1 MTRANH
7 LPAWLTLLLAA
18 CGLAHADPPHG
29 APPAHTTAAAAPVA
43 NAAASAAPR
52 TTAEQSPRPTARVHY
67 SLARHIARAELRQ
80 GTTLVEDFGVA
91 GGAKYTLGGWLTN
104 TGDNRNLDGVSALI
118 LPGSSSRIN
127 LPADA
132 TGPQVLTVR
141 ARAFRAGPI
150 SVYVNGQ
157 NRGNTT
163 LAGTAFETIQIN
175 LPEGA
180 LQRGENQLQLRTSGT
195 GNVPGGGRAGLAL
208 DWVALS
214 ASALPSTFAPPSPET
229 LATTNAQNAS
239 LHIANGWTV
248 GYSFEVPEGAHLR
261 CAVKGSANARATLRL
276 THDDE
281 DAAQTLATVA
291 ASANGT
297 ASDVDLGPFAGKIV
311 RVDLT
316 ATGAVEVAMPEVVTF
331 STGGP
336 AALRRPTNVLIYLI
350 DTMRA
355 DKLRPI
361 NPESR
366 VQTPGLNQFVESA
379 AIMMGAHTQEN
390 WTKPSVAT
398 LLSSLMPWQ
407 HNAITTEAVVPSGV
421 HLAPEILSEQGFYT
435 GAFIANGYVSDR
447 FGFRQGWTTY
457 RNYVREGRN
466 NPAQF
471 VAADVL
477 SWLDSRPTDKPF
489 FLYVHTIDPHVP
501 YRPPHQFLALYDT
514 APYNGVVDFTHD
526 GELLEKIKVGQVR
539 LNERDRVRLQALYDG
554 EVSYHDVHFNSII
567 EGLTRRGV
575 GDNTMVIV
583 TADHGEEFW
592 DHGSVGHGHSV
603 YEELLHIPMFVRLP
617 GVTHG
622 AMRVPDAVGLVD
634 VLPTILD
641 ALGQPIP
648 EDMAGHSFLRSL
660 TGEGHDA
667 PRVAVSGFMEG
678 WRTCAVGR
686 LKFIQRSAERQ
697 ILYDLTTDP
706 HEQNDIARTHPIA
719 VRYARGLLG
728 LSLSESDAEGAAPSA
743 TARRPVVH
751 AQETTTIDAET
762 ESQLRALGYVGTS
775 RR

>member
-1 MTRANH
+1 MTRANVF
-7 LPAWLTLLLAA
+7 PACLTLLWAA
-18 CGLAHADPPHG
+18 CGLAHADPPHSVPANTSAVTPVV
-29 APPAHTTAAAAPVA
+29 APAARATQAPRETP
-43 NAAASAAPR
+43 ASAQ
-52 TTAEQSPRPTARVHY
+52 TNARVHY

-91 GGAKYTLGGWLTN
+91 SGAKYTLGGWLSN
-104 TGDNRNLDGVSALI
+104 TGDNREFDGVRALV
-118 LPGSSSRIN
+118 LPGSSSKLN
-127 LPADA
+127 LAADDIA
-132 TGPQVLTVR
+132 AQVLTIR
-141 ARAFRAGPI
+141 ARAFRAGPVSI
-150 SVYVNGQ
+150 YVNGE
-157 NRGNTT
+157 NRGNSTF
-163 LAGTAFETIQIN
+163 AGRDFETVQIT
-175 LPEGA
+175 LPAGA
-180 LQRGENQLQLRTSGT
+180 LQRGENQLQIRTSGT
-195 GNVPGGGRAGLAL
+195 GNMPGGGRASLAL

-214 ASALPSTFAPPSPET
+214 GDALPANFTPPTPES
-229 LATTNAQNAS
+229 LATITSASAS
-239 LHIANGWTV
+239 LHIANGWSL
-248 GYSFEVPEGAHLR
+248 GYAFEVPEGAHLR
-261 CAVKGSANARATLRL
+261 CTVKGSGGARASLRL
-276 THDDE
+276 SHDELDTP
-281 DAAQTLATVA
+281 AALATVA
-291 ASANGT
+291 ASANG
-297 ASDVDLGPFAGKIV
+297 APSDVDLSAFAGKIV
-311 RVDLT
+311 RVDVT
-316 ATGAVEVAMPEVVTF
+316 ASGDVEVVAPEVVTYE
-331 STGGP
+331 STAT
-336 AALRRPTNVLIYLI
+336 AAMRRPTNVVVYLI

-407 HNAITTEAVVPSGV
+407 HNAITTEAVVPSTV
-421 HLAPEILSEQGFYT
+421 RLAPEILSEQGFYT

-501 YRPPHQFLALYDT
+501 YRPPHQFLSLYDA
-514 APYNGVVDFTHD
+514 APYNGVVDFSHD
-526 GELLEKIKVGQVR
+526 GELLEKIKVGEVR
-539 LNERDRVRLQALYDG
+539 LNDRDRVRLQALYDG

-575 GDNTMVIV
+575 GDDTMVIV

-648 EDMAGHSFLRSL
+648 EEMAGHSFLRSL

-697 ILYDLTTDP
+697 ILYDLAVDP
-706 HEQNDIARTHPIA
+706 HERNDIARSHPIA

-728 LSLSESDAEGAAPSA
+728 LSLSESDAEGATPSSA
-743 TARRPVVH
+743 ARRPVVH
-751 AQETTTIDAET
+751 AQETTTIDPET